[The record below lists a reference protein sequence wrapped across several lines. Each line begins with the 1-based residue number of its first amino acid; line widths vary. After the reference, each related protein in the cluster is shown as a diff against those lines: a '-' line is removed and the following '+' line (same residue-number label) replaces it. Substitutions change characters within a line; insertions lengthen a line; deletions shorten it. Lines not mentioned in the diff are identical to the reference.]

1 LLAFF
6 LAESRRSLSIMSDS
20 KQNDKSIAEVGQT
33 PCCADHT
40 RRSLLLSALA
50 AGASLATVNSATADD
65 EKPGADQRPQKGDL
79 FVISEGER
87 KGEVIKPDDLK
98 LGGPFVRAWPQ
109 DPKTSVV
116 RRGSRLNEVVIV
128 KLDVNDLDD
137 DTKAR
142 AADGIVAYSAV
153 CVHAGCPV
161 TAWVKSET
169 NNKDV
174 LKCMCH
180 NSEYDP
186 RQSAQVVFGPA
197 TRRLPALPLVIADG
211 SLTVAAAFVG
221 KVGVQAGG

>member
-33 PCCADHT
+33 ACCADHT

-50 AGASLATVNSATADD
+50 TGACLAATNAATADD
-65 EKPGADQRPQKGDL
+65 QPGADARPQRGDL

-128 KLDVNDLDD
+128 KLDVNELDD

-142 AADGIVAYSAV
+142 AADGIIAYSAV

>member
-1 LLAFF
+1 
-6 LAESRRSLSIMSDS
+6 MS
-20 KQNDKSIAEVGQT
+20 KQSDELIPEDGPTA
-33 PCCADHT
+33 CCADHT

-50 AGASLATVNSATADD
+50 TGACLAAVNSATAEDD
-65 EKPGADQRPQKGDL
+65 KPGADMRPQKGDL
-79 FVISEGER
+79 FVVSEGER
-87 KGEVIKPDDLK
+87 KGQVVKPDDLK

-137 DTKAR
+137 ETKAR
-142 AADGIVAYSAV
+142 SADGIVASSAV
-153 CVHAGCPV
+153 CVHAGCPI
-161 TAWVKSET
+161 TAWVKSDT
-169 NNKDV
+169 SKKDV
-174 LKCMCH
+174 LKCTCH

-197 TRRLPALPLVIADG
+197 TRRLPSLPLAIADG

-221 KVGVQAGG
+221 KVGV